1 MKCERFMGFVND
13 RQTYAPQMRLVR
25 QLAIF
30 FPTVQSRQWVE
41 LAFDG
46 PVSTNDGVGSVEQPD
61 SHDALQHV

>member
-1 MKCERFMGFVND
+1 MEGERFMGFVDYGQAN
-13 RQTYAPQMRLVR
+13 TAQMRLVR
-25 QLAIF
+25 QLTIF
-30 FPTVQSRQWVE
+30 FPAVQSRQWIE